1 MTTPDLLRDATRE
14 FLRRH
19 APFDR
24 MTDDALAFAIPRLT
38 LAYFARDREIL
49 SPATG
54 PVTHLYIVHRGRV
67 GARVADPRA
76 EPEPTLGPGECFSV
90 GALSAG
96 GAPTRRYHAAEDT
109 FCYLLPRDDFLELR
123 RRSPEFER
131 FCAERTTET
140 LKQSLAQLATHFG
153 QRAAEQQR
161 LGRTL
166 RELVRR
172 PPVAC
177 TTDTPIADALRLM
190 NDGRVRTIVVQDKAG
205 KPVGMFTLVDLVRRV
220 VLRERPLTD
229 AIASVMTTPVVTL
242 PSTATAHD
250 AMGMMAERGVRQVI
264 VADGTTLIGVVN
276 ERDLFALTRV
286 SMRHVIEDLRDATSL
301 DALSRGSDDLRQL
314 THSLLGQ
321 GVSAEPLTRTVASLN
336 DALSRRAIDLTL
348 ARHDLA
354 DIDWCW
360 LALGSEGRGEQTF
373 ATDQDN
379 AIAFVSDDAGGPE
392 IEGRRRRLLAF
403 AHDVNLALEALG
415 FPLCTGNVMGG
426 NPAYCLSVAEWKE
439 RFLHWLSA
447 PTPEALLAANI
458 VFDFRPLYGDTTL
471 ADGLRTW
478 LFSYSRENKVFL
490 RLMAQNA
497 LQSGPPL
504 GVIRAFVTDENAP
517 HRGTLDLKVRG
528 TRLFVDA
535 ARVFALA
542 DGIADTGTAGRLRAA
557 GRGMQVEPRLVEAA
571 VDAFHFLQLLR
582 LRVQDHAPGHGAAN
596 RIDPETLNEVD
607 QRMLK
612 EAFRQARKLQERLAH
627 NYQL

>member
-1 MTTPDLLRDATRE
+1 
-14 FLRRH
+14 
-19 APFDR
+19 
-24 MTDDALAFAIPRLT
+24 
-38 LAYFARDREIL
+38 
-49 SPATG
+49 
-54 PVTHLYIVHRGRV
+54 
-67 GARVADPRA
+67 
-76 EPEPTLGPGECFSV
+76 
-90 GALSAG
+90 
-96 GAPTRRYHAAEDT
+96 
-109 FCYLLPRDDFLELR
+109 LLPRADFLELR

-140 LKQSLAQLATHFG
+140 LKQSLAQLAAHYG

-166 RELVRR
+166 AELVRR

-177 TTDTPIADALRLM
+177 TTDTPIADALRRM
-190 NDGRVRTIVVQDKAG
+190 NDGRVRTIVVKDGAG

-220 VLRERPLTD
+220 ALAGRPLT
-229 AIASVMTTPVVTL
+229 APIAEVMTMPVVTL

-250 AMGMMAERGVRQVI
+250 AMGVMAEHGVRQVI
-264 VADGTTLIGVVN
+264 VADGTTLVGVVN

-286 SMRHVIEDLRDATSL
+286 SMRHVIEDLRDATSM
-301 DALSRGSDDLRQL
+301 DALSRSSDDLRQL
-314 THSLLGQ
+314 THSLLAQ
-321 GVSAEPLTRTVASLN
+321 GVTAEPLTRTVASLN

-348 ARHDLA
+348 VRHDLG
-354 DIDWCW
+354 DVDWCW

-379 AIAFVSDDAGGPE
+379 AIAFICEAGEPGL
-392 IEGRRRRLLAF
+392 EGRRQRLLAF
-403 AHDVNLALEALG
+403 AHDVNIALETLG

-426 NPAYCLSVAEWKE
+426 NPAYCLTVGEWKE
-439 RFLHWLSA
+439 RFINWLSA
-447 PTPEALLAANI
+447 PTPDALLAANI

-471 ADGLRTW
+471 ADELRTW

-497 LQSGPPL
+497 LQTGPPL
-504 GVIRAFVTDENAP
+504 GVIRAFVTDEDAP

-528 TRLFVDA
+528 TRIFVDA

-582 LRVQDHAPGHGAAN
+582 LRVQDHAPGHGIAN
-596 RIDPETLNEVD
+596 RIDPDTLNEVD

>member
-1 MTTPDLLRDATRE
+1 MATPELLLDATRE
-14 FLRRH
+14 FLRRYP
-19 APFDR
+19 PFDR
-24 MTDDALAFAIPRLT
+24 MADDVLVTAIARLK
-38 LAYFARDREIL
+38 LAYFAKDSEIL
-49 SPATG
+49 APAAE
-54 PVTHLYIVHRGRV
+54 PVAALYIVHRGLV
-67 GARVADPRA
+67 GARIADPRA
-76 EPEPTLGPGECFSV
+76 GPEPTLGPGECFPV

-96 GAPTRRYHAAEDT
+96 GAATERYHAAQDT
-109 FCYLLPRDDFLELR
+109 FCFLLPRAEFLELR

-131 FCAERTTET
+131 FCTHAVTET
-140 LKQSLAQLATHFG
+140 LKQSLAQLAAHYG
-153 QRAAEQQR
+153 HRAAEQQR
-161 LGRTL
+161 LDQTL
-166 RELVRR
+166 AELVRR

-177 TTDTPIADALRLM
+177 TVDTPLTDALRQM

-205 KPVGMFTLVDLVRRV
+205 RPVGMFTLVDLVRRV
-220 VLRERPLTD
+220 VLRERPVTIP
-229 AIASVMTTPVVTL
+229 IAEVMTTPVVTL
-242 PSTATAHD
+242 PPTATAHD
-250 AMGMMAERGVRQVI
+250 AMGVMAERGVRQVI

-286 SMRHVIEDLRDATSL
+286 SMRHVIEDLRDAASM
-301 DALSRGSDDLRQL
+301 DALRRASEDLRQL
-314 THSLLGQ
+314 THSLLAQ
-321 GVSAEPLTRTVASLN
+321 GVTAEPVTRTVASLN

-354 DIDWCW
+354 AVDWCW

-379 AIAFVSDDAGGPE
+379 AIVFVGGGDADGKRG
-392 IEGRRRRLLAF
+392 RLLAF
-403 AHDVNLALEALG
+403 AREVNLALETLG

-426 NPAYCLSVAEWKE
+426 NPAYCLTVAEWKE
-439 RFLHWLSA
+439 RFTRWVTG
-447 PTPEALLAANI
+447 PTPEALLSANI

-471 ADGLRTW
+471 VDELRSW
-478 LFSYSRENKVFL
+478 LFSHTRENKVFL

-504 GVIRAFVTDENAP
+504 GVVRAFVTDDDVP
-517 HRGTLDLKVRG
+517 HRGTLDLKARG

-557 GRGMQVEPRLVEAA
+557 GRGRQVDPGLVEAA
-571 VDAFHFLQLLR
+571 VDSFHFLQLLR
-582 LRVQDHAPGHGAAN
+582 LRVQDHAPAHGAAN
-596 RIDPETLNEVD
+596 RIDPNTLNEVD
-607 QRMLK
+607 RRMLK